1 MCFLPLWQPA
11 SDFTFFSRK
20 QDISSA
26 YVMAMRGLS
35 AFQVSVQ
42 LAILQG
48 IVPSVSRAALL
59 ASHRPC
65 GAERALFGEPQ

>member
-1 MCFLPLWQPA
+1 
-11 SDFTFFSRK
+11 
-20 QDISSA
+20 
-26 YVMAMRGLS
+26 MAMRGLS